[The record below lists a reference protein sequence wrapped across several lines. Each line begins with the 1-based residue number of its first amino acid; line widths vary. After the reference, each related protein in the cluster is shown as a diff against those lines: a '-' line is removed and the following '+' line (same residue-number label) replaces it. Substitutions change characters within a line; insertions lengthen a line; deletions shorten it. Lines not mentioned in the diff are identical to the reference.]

1 MAKRRVSFEYLTPIH
16 PFERFNLEWNKEEL
30 STRIMDLFTPIGKGQ
45 RGILLAPPRTGKT
58 VLLQNVANAIAAN
71 HPEVKLL
78 VLLIDERPEEVTD
91 MRRHVKGEVLAST
104 FDEPPERH
112 VQVAD
117 MVLDYAKRLVENG
130 IVVSFLFV
138 D

>member
-1 MAKRRVSFEYLTPIH
+1 MRIDLINGDTPDKAKRRVAFEYLTPIH
-16 PFERFNLEWNKEEL
+16 PFEKFNLEWNKEEL

-58 VLLQNVANAIAAN
+58 VLLQNVANAIATN

-104 FDEPPERH
+104 RSEERRVGKECRSRRSRYHDE
-112 VQVAD
+112 
-117 MVLDYAKRLVENG
+117 
-130 IVVSFLFV
+130 
-138 D
+138 